1 MLIQA
6 LGRLPGQV
14 VVFILKQLAANFA
27 RCFLKSF
34 LTPTD
39 RLAAALSKS
48 SNLKKIKELVE
59 RGRTDAW
66 IAHSLEISGTELL
79 ENKVELGLAEPPPVD
94 ESLDMGE
101 PVDEPANEPEP
112 ASTAKSAKSA
122 KSEKPAD
129 KGKSEKPA
137 SGTGYEASFEHG
149 ETDGYGLWLD
159 PAVQDDPVYKK
170 HWSKCKSVVVSIED
184 EKIIIR
190 PST

>member
-34 LTPTD
+34 LTLTG
-39 RLAAALSKS
+39 RLAASLSKS
-48 SNLKKIKELVE
+48 PNIEQIKELVE
-59 RGRTDAW
+59 QGRTDAW

-79 ENKVELGLAEPPPVD
+79 EHKIKLGLAVPPPVE
-94 ESLDMGE
+94 ESLDEDEPTDE
-101 PVDEPANEPEP
+101 PVSEPEP
-112 ASTAKSAKSA
+112 AAADKPEKPPAKDR
-122 KSEKPAD
+122 SEKPAAV
-129 KGKSEKPA
+129 KE
-137 SGTGYEASFEHG
+137 YEASFEHG

-170 HWSKCKSVVVSIED
+170 HWAKRKSVVVSFED
-184 EKIIIR
+184 KKITIR